1 MNIGKKNSF
10 IFSLGLVI
18 GVLLVGGLRINQQEF
33 LSPVGG
39 KTIELVEPQEIIIPA
54 RTAKAQGQVQGM
66 MVEKT
71 AETEK
76 PLKQSSAEKTN
87 TRLKGEYRIA
97 ILGDSMVDT
106 AGTGFFGLEKR
117 LNDYY
122 SQTDVKIF
130 NYGAGATDLE
140 YGLFRLTNDYQY
152 LGKTVPALLKV
163 EPDIVI
169 VESMA
174 YNHWSDT
181 KEDLDRQWLTMGK
194 IVDTIKKDS
203 AAEVVFLTTIAPNT
217 KVYAKNIDGLNLTEE
232 DRLNRVKTV
241 RMYIK
246 NMINFSG
253 SQGVPLI
260 NIYQASLG
268 AGGEGKLKYISEDGL
283 HLSEQGHKLTAEMIF
298 DYLKGFIGTD

>member
-18 GVLLVGGLRINQQEF
+18 GVLLVGGFRINNQEF

-39 KTIELVEPQEIIIPA
+39 KMVEIIDPKEIIIPA
-54 RTAKAQGQVQGM
+54 RTAKAQGQVRGVM
-66 MVEKT
+66 
-71 AETEK
+71 AEETKKAEK
-76 PLKQSSAEKTN
+76 PVKQSSADETSTKV
-87 TRLKGEYRIA
+87 KGEYRIA

-106 AGTGFFGLEKR
+106 AGKGFFGLEKR

-122 SQTDVKIF
+122 PEADIEVF

-140 YGLFRLTNDYQY
+140 NGLFRLTNDYQY
-152 LGKTVPALLKV
+152 LGEIVPALLKV

-174 YNHWSDT
+174 YNHWTDAQ
-181 KEDLDRQWLTMGK
+181 EDLDRQWLTMGR
-194 IVDTIKKDS
+194 IVETIKKDS
-203 AAEVVFLTTIAPNT
+203 QAEAVFLTTIAPNT

-246 NMINFSG
+246 NMINFSS

-260 NIYQASLG
+260 NIYQATLG
-268 AGGEGKLKYISEDGL
+268 EGGEGGLKYIAEDGL
-283 HLSEQGHKLTAEMIF
+283 HPSGEGHKLTAEMIF
-298 DYLKGFIGTD
+298 SYLKGFIGTD